1 MRKCAGTQYS
11 GSLQRPATS
20 GAVGWAASVL
30 GAVAVLSG
38 CATADTP
45 RASAVLADTGSA
57 EAAVGFTNPPYSG
70 AIGPSTPPPT
80 PVPPGQK
87 PIAPPIQA
95 ALNVLYDAPPAPGPE
110 PIPANPPQALYV
122 VGKDPVIQALPGP
135 PAFPDKIPKTLQ
147 AVMPPKV
154 PFSNNI
160 KRLKGGTFRMVSYDR
175 TANDTKLSQDSMDVE
190 ISFTDAEGAQW
201 RIEQAAIAPLSPSPV
216 TEPWFGGVA
225 IDVLYHG
232 DTGQGTP
239 AEPKLLCLHC
249 SWGWADVY
257 KNGTRVASSAPLH
270 VMVSSDTRDDSNNF
284 RYYGYDTTA
293 NPVREVHVIVAPSAA
308 LPSPGGFLHVMWE
321 NAEIRRGTPEQ
332 IAAIAPKLSEDV
344 PTIELTA
351 VPHLRWDKEEIRVKA
366 GQKYRLLVHNMDP
379 VSFHQFRLH
388 STPAGKGHHGGSDA
402 RHEET
407 MTAGRIGPLWKPGDK
422 EHHGKGDPPAPKH
435 VFFPILEGMTW
446 ATMVEFDKPGEYEFM
461 CPVANHYRRG
471 MKGKFIVTAE
481 EPSQSK
487 RDSHSHGGKQ

>member
-1 MRKCAGTQYS
+1 MGKRVYTRHTGPR
-11 GSLQRPATS
+11 QRQVLSCPA
-20 GAVGWAASVL
+20 GWAAGLL
-30 GAVAVLSG
+30 GAAVALNG
-38 CATADTP
+38 CATTDAP
-45 RASAVLADTGSA
+45 RPGPAPGSAASAD
-57 EAAVGFTNPPYSG
+57 AAFGFMNPPYSG
-70 AIGPSTPPPT
+70 AIGPSTPPPL
-80 PVPPGQK
+80 PVPPGQR
-87 PIAPPIQA
+87 PIAPPIRA
-95 ALNVLYDAPPAPGPE
+95 ALNVLYDAPPTPGPE

-147 AVMPPKV
+147 TVMPKKV

-160 KRLKGGTFRMVSYDR
+160 KRLKGGSFRMVSYDR

-190 ISFTDAEGAQW
+190 VSFTDAEGAQW

-225 IDVLYHG
+225 IDVMYHG
-232 DTGQGTP
+232 HTGQGTP

-257 KNGTRVASSAPLH
+257 KDGTRVASSAPLH
-270 VMVSSDTRDDSNNF
+270 IMVSSDTRDDSKNF
-284 RYYGYDTTA
+284 HYYGYDTTA

-321 NAEIRRGTPEQ
+321 NAEIQQGTPEQ
-332 IAAIAPKLSEDV
+332 IASIAPKLSEDV

-351 VPHLRWDKEEIRVKA
+351 VPHLRWDKEEIHVKA

-388 STPAGKGHHGGSDA
+388 SMPVGKGHHGVDDT

-407 MTAGRIGPLWKPGDK
+407 MTAGRIGPRWKPGDK

-446 ATMVEFDKPGEYEFM
+446 ATMVEFEKPGEYEFM
-461 CPVANHYRRG
+461 CPVANHFRRG

-481 EPSQSK
+481 GPSQAQSAN
-487 RDSHSHGGKQ
+487 RSQGGKK